1 MLWGIHA
8 RAKFLAMTKPTHKAL
23 STRTCMCLCVCVCR
37 AECLCTHLCEYVNIY
52 AITNGS
58 VNTIATHINNPNIFW
73 QMLELVLFGFWTLEL
88 DYNAWLMIADKKNH
102 FNLLRGF
109 FSPPLLCV
117 ALQPRFRSRW
127 MISFSLN
134 FSTIQLKSCRNCN
147 TYTTFV
153 AHK

>member
-109 FSPPLLCV
+109 FFAAASLCRASASV
-117 ALQPRFRSRW
+117 P
-127 MISFSLN
+127 FSLDDLVFAQFFN
-134 FSTIQLKSCRNCN
+134 DSTQKLSQLQHIHHFCC
-147 TYTTFV
+147 T
-153 AHK
+153 